1 MALAHNFK
9 KFLGLTEEAPEAE
22 KDSALTPEFYFSAER
37 VSDIAGSIGRLSS
50 ISVNN
55 IKYSDNQKEKSSE
68 LKVEFKRDG
77 KLFEATFTLERE
89 KTGSAYKMTAEV
101 YSERGKEIFTKT
113 LTGRD
118 ALQVPMAIAFVFHE
132 AFEQNE

>member
-1 MALAHNFK
+1 MALAHDFK
-9 KFLGLTEEAPEAE
+9 KFLGLTEEAPETK

-37 VSDIAGSIGRLSS
+37 VADIAGSIGRLSS

-55 IKYSDNQKEKSSE
+55 IKYSDNQKGKNSE

-118 ALQVPMAIAFVFHE
+118 ALQVPMAITFVFHE